1 MSTWKVG
8 IYTGNTTRVVYTL
21 VIISAVYMAVSSSSG
36 IGVLINYMDVTSL
49 LILFILCIPILIS
62 SGLIK
67 DFNNGFRILFK
78 KGKQTNLAEIKRAVE
93 AVELTMKIL
102 LYSGMFSFLFSVV
115 IILDISKDI
124 ASFGGNLSVSLVS
137 LTYALAIN
145 MVLHPIRTKLKV
157 KLIDYIQE

>member
-36 IGVLINYMDVTSL
+36 IGILINYMDVTSL

-62 SGLIK
+62 SGLVK

-124 ASFGGNLSVSLVS
+124 ASV
-137 LTYALAIN
+137 
-145 MVLHPIRTKLKV
+145 
-157 KLIDYIQE
+157 